1 MNAAWWR
8 PAVRRVRCVGRAS
21 ATSAR
26 FSESGSDRPLEPDG
40 TSAAVS
46 ITSGRTA
53 VPFHIQDIVTSFAI
67 NGQVLRHTALKV
79 EKYTLQN
86 GGVLDLRRLAKA
98 AQAALRFKG
107 IEL

>member
-26 FSESGSDRPLEPDG
+26 FSESGSDRPVEPDG

-46 ITSGRTA
+46 VASGRTA
-53 VPFHIQDIVTSFAI
+53 VPFHIQDVATSFAT
-67 NGQVLRHTALKV
+67 NGQVHIALV
-79 EKYTLQN
+79 EGYTLQN
-86 GGVLDLRRLAKA
+86 GGVRELRRVVKA

-107 IEL
+107 IGL